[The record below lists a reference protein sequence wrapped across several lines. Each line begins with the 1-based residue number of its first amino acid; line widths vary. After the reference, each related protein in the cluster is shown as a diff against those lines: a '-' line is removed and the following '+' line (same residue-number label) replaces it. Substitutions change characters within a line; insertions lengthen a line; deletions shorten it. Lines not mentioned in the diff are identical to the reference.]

1 MGVTGSGQRAY
12 IGSFT
17 SAGGAGIITAAV
29 GADSGALTEL
39 GRTAAVPE
47 PSYLALAPGSGV
59 LYAVSETEDGA
70 AAALSLADP
79 DEPRLTASALSVG
92 GASPTHLTV
101 AAGQLF
107 TANYASGSVSSLP
120 VRADGTL
127 NGRRLTVLEHKG
139 SGPHPE
145 RQEAPHAHAVVADA
159 GWRWLL
165 ASDLGT
171 DSVWIY
177 RLNHAGAAPSRHEE
191 VPLRPGSGP
200 RHLAFHPGGD
210 RLYVIHELDSVVTVC
225 RWDAEAGRLEPV
237 SECPTR
243 EAGAAGANHPSGL
256 VVSADGRFA
265 WAANRGDDTI
275 AVLALAG
282 DRAELVATVPC
293 GGHWPRDL
301 ALDPAGHRLYVAN
314 ERSGEVVW
322 FHLDPD
328 TGVPRR
334 AGALPAPAA
343 SCVVFG

>member
-17 SAGGAGIITAAV
+17 SAGGWGVITAAV
-29 GADSGALTEL
+29 DADSGALAEL
-39 GRTAAVPE
+39 GRTDAVPD

-70 AAALSLADP
+70 VAALSLADP
-79 DEPRLTASALSVG
+79 DEPALTAPPITIG

-107 TANYASGSVSSLP
+107 TANYTSGSISSLP
-120 VRADGTL
+120 VRADGAP

-139 SGPHPE
+139 SGPNAQ

-159 GWRWLL
+159 DWRWLL
-165 ASDLGT
+165 AADLGT
-171 DSVWIY
+171 DSIWIY

-191 VPLRPGSGP
+191 VPMRPGSGP

-225 RWDAEAGRLEPV
+225 RWSAEAGLLEPV

-243 EAGAAGANHPSGL
+243 QPGTTGDNHPSGL

-265 WAANRGDDTI
+265 WAANRGDDSI
-275 AVLALAG
+275 AVLALDG
-282 DRAELVATVPC
+282 DRAELVTTVPC

-301 ALDPAGHRLYVAN
+301 ALDPTGRRLYVAN

-322 FHLDPD
+322 FRLDPA
-328 TGVPRR
+328 TGIPER
-334 AGALPAPAA
+334 AGALRAPAV
-343 SCVVFG
+343 SCVVFS